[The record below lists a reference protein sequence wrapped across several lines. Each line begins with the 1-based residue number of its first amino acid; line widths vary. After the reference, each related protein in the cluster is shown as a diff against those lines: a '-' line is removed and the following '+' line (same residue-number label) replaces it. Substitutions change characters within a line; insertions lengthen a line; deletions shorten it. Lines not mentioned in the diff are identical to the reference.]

1 MISSLQ
7 SQLQAVESELK
18 ANEEKVKNIT
28 SSVQDEVEEKI
39 TLKDKEIESLRI
51 QLEALQNK
59 LKAKDAD
66 LQLVSTKDRAC
77 EYLLKFHPLFFKL
90 YLALTRLCRSE
101 FYPCMF

>member
-1 MISSLQ
+1 M
-7 SQLQAVESELK
+7 ESELK

-66 LQLVSTKDRAC
+66 LQLVSTKI
-77 EYLLKFHPLFFKL
+77 ELVNIF
-90 YLALTRLCRSE
+90 
-101 FYPCMF
+101 

>member
-7 SQLQAVESELK
+7 SQLQAVESELE

-77 EYLLKFHPLFFKL
+77 EYLLKFHPLFFEL
-90 YLALTRLCRSE
+90 YVALTRLCRSE

>member
-39 TLKDKEIESLRI
+39 ALKDKEIESLRI

-77 EYLLKFHPLFFKL
+77 EYILKFRPLFFKL
-90 YLALTRLCRSE
+90 YVALTILCRSE

>member
-59 LKAKDAD
+59 LKAKDVD
-66 LQLVSTKDRAC
+66 LELVSTKDRAC

-90 YLALTRLCRSE
+90 NVALTILCRSE

>member
-77 EYLLKFHPLFFKL
+77 EYLLKFI
-90 YLALTRLCRSE
+90 LC
-101 FYPCMF
+101 FLNCMLH

>member
-77 EYLLKFHPLFFKL
+77 EYLLKFHPLFF
-90 YLALTRLCRSE
+90 
-101 FYPCMF
+101 